1 MDIETLLRDTF
12 DAHEHHAPDERE
24 VLDAVRRR
32 TAQHPARAGHTRLLA
47 VAASVTV
54 VAGAAVAVTVA
65 TRGHDPHAAPAG
77 TSAPATTTTD
87 THPPPRRPRT
97 APSATRARRLS
108 RIAPLTMPFDLQWL
122 PTGSKQWIA
131 RRVNVGGTSDSSRPL
146 FDGEYMLNITTSA
159 GPVFVDVQQM
169 PGGLQGSGFKSGAG
183 RAVTVGGNP
192 GIESVHSGGPG
203 GYELYFKPAG
213 HPLLYV
219 NVGPVNGS
227 KVSAAA
233 RWTSIGRQIAAGVRI
248 PGTTKIAP
256 TFGVGYVPA
265 GLEVRAFDVDAGA
278 GGFDAGGP
286 AVATSYELGTATSQD
301 MPINVGTNLAGAPTG
316 AAGRTVQ
323 GHRTKVED
331 DHGYRTVT
339 VLDAVHGAPVAIS
352 GRVPLA
358 ELYRVADGL
367 VLP

>member
-12 DAHEHHAPDERE
+12 DAHEHHAPDEHE
-24 VLDAVRRR
+24 VLAAVRRR
-32 TAQHPARAGHTRLLA
+32 TADRASRTGHTTRPARLLA

-54 VAGAAVAVTVA
+54 VAGAAVAITVA
-65 TRGHDPHAAPAG
+65 TRGPDRHAAPAP
-77 TSAPATTTTD
+77 TSAPAATASI
-87 THPPPRRPRT
+87 THRAVPPPSTPT
-97 APSATRARRLS
+97 T
-108 RIAPLTMPFDLQWL
+108 RIAPLSMPFDLQWL

-131 RRVNVGGTSDSSRPL
+131 RRINVGGMSDHSRPL
-146 FDGEYMLNITTSA
+146 FDGEYMLNIKTAA

-169 PGGLQGSGFKSGAG
+169 PGGLQGTMFKSGAG
-183 RAVTVGGNP
+183 RAITVGGNP

-203 GYELYFKPAG
+203 GYELYVKPAG
-213 HPLLYV
+213 HALLYI

-227 KVSAAA
+227 KVSAAG
-233 RWTSIGRQIAAGVRI
+233 RWTSIGRQIAAGIRI

-265 GLEVRAFDVDAGA
+265 GLRVRAFDVEAAD
-278 GGFDAGGP
+278 GGLPNVGGP
-286 AVATSYELGTATSQD
+286 AVATSYELGTASSQD
-301 MPINVGTNLAGAPTG
+301 MPINIGTNLAGAPTG
-316 AAGRTVQ
+316 SAGRTVQ
-323 GHRTKVED
+323 GHRTRIQD

-339 VLDAVHGAPVAIS
+339 VLDAVYGAPVALS